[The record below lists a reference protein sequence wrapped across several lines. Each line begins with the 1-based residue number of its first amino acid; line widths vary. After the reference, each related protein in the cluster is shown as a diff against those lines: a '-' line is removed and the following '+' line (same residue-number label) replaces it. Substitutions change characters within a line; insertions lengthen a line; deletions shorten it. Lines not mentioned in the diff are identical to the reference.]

1 MPDRPTDNAPVMVQG
16 VLFDLLM
23 GVMNSL
29 ETWTA
34 AAGDPGTG
42 LRWRDEVTARM
53 VGARAY
59 VPYEGLVA
67 DAARAEGLQRDAA
80 AELFDRWSE
89 MEPWPDTTALSNL
102 PLQYAFVTNCSTA
115 LAQVAARRSRL
126 QPRFTMS
133 AEKAGW
139 FKPEPAIYEAA
150 CRRIGL
156 DPART
161 MFVAGSPYDA
171 AGARAAG
178 LHAWLVARRPD
189 HRPAEADIN
198 VAGSLVE
205 IVDAIVRDSSARE

>member
-1 MPDRPTDNAPVMVQG
+1 MPPDGIKG

-34 AAGDPGTG
+34 AAGDPRRG

-53 VGARAY
+53 VAARAY
-59 VPYEGLVA
+59 TPYEDLVA
-67 DAARAEGLQRDAA
+67 DAADAEGLLPDAA
-80 AELFDRWSE
+80 PELFDRWSE
-89 MEPWPDTTALSNL
+89 MEPWPDTAALSNL
-102 PLQYAFVTNCSTA
+102 PLPYAFVTNCSTA
-115 LAQVAARRSRL
+115 LAQVAAHRSRL

-133 AEKAGW
+133 AEEAGW

-156 DPART
+156 DPAQT
-161 MFVAGSPYDA
+161 MLVAGSPYDA

-189 HRPAEADIN
+189 HRSAEANIKS
-198 VAGSLVE
+198 AGSLVE

>member
-1 MPDRPTDNAPVMVQG
+1 MTVQG

-34 AAGDPGTG
+34 TAGDPARG

-53 VGARAY
+53 IAARAY
-59 VPYEGLVA
+59 TPYEDLIE
-67 DAARAEGLQRDAA
+67 DAARAEGLPPDAA
-80 AELFDRWSE
+80 ARLFQRWSE
-89 MEPWPDTTALSNL
+89 MEPWPDTAALSSL
-102 PLQYAFVTNCSTA
+102 PLPYAFVTNCSTA
-115 LAQVAARRSRL
+115 LAQVAAHRSLL

-133 AEKAGW
+133 AEEAGW

-156 DPART
+156 DPARI
-161 MFVAGSPYDA
+161 MLVAGSPYDA

-178 LHAWLVARRPD
+178 LQARLVVRRPD
-189 HRPAEADIN
+189 HRPAETNIN
-198 VAGSLVE
+198 AAGSLVE